1 MQMFM
6 LESELSKKVWQKS
19 QRNDF
24 LLHTNFL
31 KATILSLFY
40 CCEKVFLLI
49 NIWMSGISD
58 LNMEDITDT
67 DQAQTRRVFKDSE
80 IKTLVKYHDFYVQ
93 TCVLQCRNL
102 IALVFLLHHN
112 EHGKQFLK
120 RPR

>member
-1 MQMFM
+1 MAKK
-6 LESELSKKVWQKS
+6 SKERFFTTYKFSKGD
-19 QRNDF
+19 NIKF
-24 LLHTNFL
+24 ILLL
-31 KATILSLFY
+31 REGVSPYK
-40 CCEKVFLLI
+40 
-49 NIWMSGISD
+49 IWMSGISD
-58 LNMEDITDT
+58 LNMEDITDA